1 MNALNVYLNH
11 SIYEKKEYLKM
22 IGFQPYYAN
31 LGFTMVVTT
40 INTTCLLV
48 SMTYKGVKFSIRTA
62 KALRDVIKS
71 DYVIEEEKVE

>member
-1 MNALNVYLNH
+1 
-11 SIYEKKEYLKM
+11 M
-22 IGFQPYYAN
+22 IGFQSIVYTTYIAY

-62 KALRDVIKS
+62 KALRDVIK
-71 DYVIEEEKVE
+71 EEKVE

>member
-1 MNALNVYLNH
+1 
-11 SIYEKKEYLKM
+11 M
-22 IGFQPYYAN
+22 IGFQSIVYTTYIAY

-62 KALRDVIKS
+62 KALREVIKS